1 MKKCILFVLLILFL
15 LSACTPN
22 SHHAGEDETSA
33 GDPTKSLG
41 TTQPHGH
48 DDTTEP
54 TEPTVPDEPWYFKIK
69 QSRDFDEWSV
79 KVTEWNRAFYY
90 ITEDG
95 LYRWDPVTDEELN
108 LLEGDIWGL
117 YIHEDHFYYYTKFQI
132 FELVFDERN
141 TSLLIWEHP
150 DRLDPYSIGICG
162 LMVHE
167 DWFYIKD
174 SGTTAIRYNP
184 QSKLTEEFPCDFSS
198 LVFVE
203 DTCYYIDKANKTF
216 AIYKLDQ
223 QTKGSVI
230 VRGDG
235 VNKKYGDS
243 SEPHYDELR
252 SIYGNLYY
260 YNRDTDQF
268 YRYDS
273 NGKDVQFQNKA
284 WILSSYIY
292 PNLCYYIIDGVFVR
306 IYEED
311 KFGNT
316 RLILSVPKEAINFS
330 SYNEYILVTDSAVF
344 YKAGND
350 APVQF
355 TWKGAGKDG

>member
-1 MKKCILFVLLILFL
+1 MKKCVLFTLLVLFL
-15 LSACTPN
+15 LSACTPKVHN
-22 SHHAGEDETSA
+22 AIDDTSP
-33 GDPTKSLG
+33 GDPTKLQQ
-41 TTQPHGH
+41 TTKPHAP

-54 TEPTVPDEPWYFKIK
+54 TEPPVPNEPWYFKIK
-69 QSRDFDEWSV
+69 QQRDFDEWSV
-79 KVTEWNRAFYY
+79 KVTEWNNEFYY

-95 LYRWDPVTDEELN
+95 LYRWDPVTDEEQN

-117 YIHEDHFYYYTKFQI
+117 YVHRDHFYYYTKFQI
-132 FELVFDERN
+132 FELVFGEQN

-150 DRLDPYSIGICG
+150 DRLDPYSMGICG
-162 LMVHE
+162 IMVHG

-174 SGTTAIRYNP
+174 SGTTALRYNANYE
-184 QSKLTEEFPCDFSS
+184 QTEELSCDFSS
-198 LVFVE
+198 LAIVE
-203 DTCYYIDKANKTF
+203 DTYYYIDKADKTF
-216 AIYKLDQ
+216 TIFSLDGL
-223 QTKGSVI
+223 TTESVI

-235 VNKKYGDS
+235 ISKKYGDS
-243 SEPHYDELR
+243 TEPFYDELR
-252 SIYGNLYY
+252 SICGNLYY
-260 YNRDTDQF
+260 YIRDTDQF

-292 PNLCYYIIDGVFVR
+292 PNLCYYIIDGDFVR

-316 RLILSVPKEAINFS
+316 RLILSVPKEVINFR

-344 YKAGND
+344 YKADND

-355 TWKGAGKDG
+355 AWKDAGKVG